1 MMANT
6 GNMPEALDVA
16 GSKHAPEAKYTPEE
30 IIAKLQAHPKFGS
43 QIKPITKH
51 QSAIISSGLE
61 PAVVIAGAG
70 SGKTETMS
78 NRVLY
83 LVANGFATPDQ
94 ILGLTFTRKAAG
106 ELSVR
111 IRKRLRQLSQLPEF
125 KHITTHSTAVTT
137 YHSYAGKLLSEHAIR
152 YGIDADAEPLG
163 EAAIWQIASDV
174 VRNWSDDSYRND
186 SAVSTVIKDLLG
198 LSKFMLEHQVAAS
211 DIKTIGDEMLERLQ
225 ALAGSTNED
234 TRAVARAMRQ
244 RNSLLPMVEAFME
257 RRKAAGELSFDDQ
270 MSLAADIAQNFVDVG
285 TLERGK
291 FTVVLLDEYQD
302 TSQSQVRMLSSLFGN
317 SVSET
322 GHPVMAVGDPSQ
334 AIYTWRGASAGTMAS
349 FHKYFPK
356 AAGQTGIE
364 QFSLPTTFR
373 NDKIILA
380 AANTISE
387 QIKADGGQQV
397 VELEARNGAGEGEL
411 AYGVYETV
419 ETESQAIAEYFKA
432 LWNPESNKSFA
443 VLVRKRSQIASI
455 ENALHEQGLPVEVIG
470 IGGLIHIP
478 EVADVVTLMKIITD
492 PDSGSSL
499 MRHLTGPRINLG
511 PRDIAALGT
520 FSRERATAMHA
531 DSKSFIKKIAAGN
544 PDQLE
549 ADDQFSG
556 SIIDALDEISSA
568 HKHTFSEVGYK
579 RLVVFAQDL
588 RRLRSRAGGQITDL
602 ITEIENYL
610 TLESELTLREG
621 SQSGRRHLDR
631 FLDEAAKFERSGGSV
646 SAFLDWLDIASDE
659 EGGLKV
665 GAPEVRTDVVQIL
678 TVHMA
683 KGAEWDVVAIPG
695 LSEGTFPGVNRSDPD
710 NWLKNEKHVPFALRG
725 DAHELPH
732 FTLDGIT
739 KNSDAAKAIKEFA
752 RQCVDHIKMREEMRL
767 AYVAVTRART
777 HLICT
782 TAWWRDG
789 ANWVSPSNIFTL
801 IATAASANGGRLI
814 SDVAA
819 PDETCENPTLENPQT
834 AAWPRDYLGDKRA
847 QFDAAIERVNASQ
860 VHPLVDST
868 DAEVNSWIMDANSLI
883 TEQRNRASDVVTV
896 ALPTRL
902 STSTLV
908 ALHENPQEL
917 ALNIRRPM
925 PRGQDQYSRRGTAFH
940 LWVEQQF
947 TDPATLFGEEY
958 LDYLDPLDDDS
969 KLEDLK
975 AAWLKSVYANRT
987 PARVEVPFE
996 TTIAGVLVRGRID
1009 AVYKNPDGDGFQV
1022 VDWKTGSKQLGRSA
1036 QVQLAM
1042 YRLAWA
1048 KLSGCDISKVSAAF
1062 HYVPTGITDQPA
1074 DLLDEAALIALI
1086 SSVDEAQ

>member
-1 MMANT
+1 MTKAQ
-6 GNMPEALDVA
+6 
-16 GSKHAPEAKYTPEE
+16 YTPEE
-30 IIAKLQAHPKFGS
+30 IIEKLQKKFGS
-43 QIKPITKH
+43 EIKPITEH

-83 LVANGFATPDQ
+83 LVANGLATPDQ

-111 IRKRLRQLSQLPEF
+111 IRKRLRQLSQLEEF
-125 KHITTHSTAVTT
+125 KHITSTSTAVTT

-152 YGIDADAEPLG
+152 YGIDADADPLG

-198 LSKFMLEHQVAAS
+198 LSKLMLEHQVKAS
-211 DIKTIGDEMLERLQ
+211 DIEAIGNDMLEKLQ
-225 ALAGSTNED
+225 LLAGNTNED

-244 RNSLLPMVEAFME
+244 RNGLLPMVEAFME

-270 MSLAADIAQNFVDVG
+270 MSLAADIAQNFEDVG

-291 FTVVLLDEYQD
+291 YTVVLLDEYQD
-302 TSQSQVRMLSSLFGN
+302 TSQSQVRMLSSLYG
-317 SVSET
+317 T

-349 FHKYFPK
+349 FSKYFPK
-356 AAGQTGIE
+356 AQGQTGTE
-364 QFSLPTTFR
+364 EFSLPRTFR

-380 AANTISE
+380 AANTISAE
-387 QIKADGGQQV
+387 IKAAGGQQV
-397 VELEARNGAGEGEL
+397 VELEARTGAGDGEL
-411 AYGVYETV
+411 AYGIYETV
-419 ETESQAIAEYFKA
+419 ETESQAIAEYFKN
-432 LWNPESNKSFA
+432 LWNPEEKKSFA
-443 VLVRKRSQIASI
+443 VLVRKRSQIVSI
-455 ENALHEQGLPVEVIG
+455 ENALREQGLPVEVIG

-492 PDSGSSL
+492 PDAGSSL
-499 MRHLTGPRINLG
+499 MRHLTGARINLG
-511 PRDIAALGT
+511 PRDIAALGA
-520 FSRERATAMHA
+520 FSRERAKAMHA

-556 SIIDALDEISSA
+556 SIIDALDEITSA
-568 HKHTFSEVGYK
+568 KKSGFSDLGYQ
-579 RLVVFAQDL
+579 RLVSFAQDL

-602 ITEIENYL
+602 VTEIENYL
-610 TLESELTLREG
+610 TLESEITLREG
-621 SQSGRRHLDR
+621 SQTGRRHLDR
-631 FLDEAAKFERSGGSV
+631 FLDEASKFERSGGSV

-683 KGAEWDVVAIPG
+683 KGAEWDVVAVPG

-725 DAHELPH
+725 DAHELPR

-739 KNSDAAKAIKEFA
+739 KNSEAAKAIKEFA

-782 TAWWRDG
+782 TSWWRDG
-789 ANWVSPSNIFTL
+789 ANSVSPSNIFTL
-801 IATAASANGGRLI
+801 IAGAASANGGRLI

-819 PDETCENPTLENPQT
+819 PDDDAENPTLENPLT
-834 AAWPRDYLGDKRA
+834 AIWPRDYLGDKRA
-847 QFDAAIERVNASQ
+847 QFDAAIALVNASD
-860 VHPLVDST
+860 VHPLVDSQ
-868 DAEVNSWIMDANSLI
+868 DEEVNSWIMDAHSLI
-883 TEQRNRASDVVTV
+883 TEQRNRASDVVQV

-908 ALHENPQEL
+908 ALHENPHEL

-940 LWVEQQF
+940 LWVERQF
-947 TDPATLFGEEY
+947 TDAATLFGDEY

-975 AAWLKSVYANRT
+975 AAWLKSSFANRT

-996 TTIAGVLVRGRID
+996 TTIAGVLIRGRID
-1009 AVYKNPDGDGFQV
+1009 AIYRDGDGFQV
-1022 VDWKTGSKQLGRSA
+1022 VDWKTGSKQLGKSA

-1048 KLSGCDISKVSAAF
+1048 KLSGCDISKISAAF
-1062 HYVPTGITDQPA
+1062 HYVPTGVTDQPA

-1086 SSVDEAQ
+1086 TAVDLQQ

>member
-1 MMANT
+1 M
-6 GNMPEALDVA
+6 
-16 GSKHAPEAKYTPEE
+16 SAKYTPEE

-125 KHITTHSTAVTT
+125 KHITSTSTAVTT

-152 YGIDADAEPLG
+152 YGIDADADPLG

-198 LSKFMLEHQVAAS
+198 LSKLMLEHQVKAA
-211 DIKTIGDEMLERLQ
+211 DIEAIGNEMLEKLQ
-225 ALAGSTNED
+225 LLGGNTNED
-234 TRAVARAMRQ
+234 TRAVARAMQQ
-244 RNSLLPMVEAFME
+244 RNSLLPMVETFME

-270 MSLAADIAQNFVDVG
+270 MSLAADIAQNFEDVG
-285 TLERGK
+285 ALERGK
-291 FTVVLLDEYQD
+291 YTVVLLDEYQD
-302 TSQSQVRMLSSLFGN
+302 TSQSQVRMLSSLYGA
-317 SVSET
+317 

-356 AAGQTGIE
+356 AQGQTGIE

-373 NDKIILA
+373 NDTIILN
-380 AANTISE
+380 AANAISA

-397 VELEARNGAGEGEL
+397 VELEARDGARAGEL
-411 AYGVYETV
+411 AYGIYETV
-419 ETESQAIAEYFKA
+419 ETESQAIGEYFKA
-432 LWNPESNKSFA
+432 LWNPDDNKSFA

-455 ENALHEQGLPVEVIG
+455 ENALREHGLPVEVIG

-492 PDSGSSL
+492 PDAGSSL

-511 PRDIAALGT
+511 PRDIAALGG
-520 FSRERATAMHA
+520 FSRERAKAMHA

-556 SIIDALDEISSA
+556 SIIDALDEITTAKKSG
-568 HKHTFSEVGYK
+568 FSDLGYQ
-579 RLVVFAQDL
+579 RLVTFAQDL

-602 ITEIENYL
+602 VTEIENYL
-610 TLESELTLREG
+610 TLESEITLREG
-621 SQSGRRHLDR
+621 SQTGRRHLDR
-631 FLDEAAKFERSGGSV
+631 FLDEASKFERSGGSV
-646 SAFLDWLDIASDE
+646 SAFLDWLDVASDE

-683 KGAEWDVVAIPG
+683 KGAEWDVVAVPG

-725 DAHELPH
+725 DAHELPY

-739 KNSDAAKAIKEFA
+739 KNSDASKAIKAFA
-752 RQCVDHIKMREEMRL
+752 SECVDKIKMREEMRL

-782 TAWWRDG
+782 TSWWRDG
-789 ANWVSPSNIFTL
+789 SKSVSPSNIFTL
-801 IATAASANGGRLI
+801 IAGAASAHGGRLI
-814 SDVAA
+814 SDIAA
-819 PDETCENPTLENPQT
+819 PEDGVENPTLENPLT
-834 AAWPRDYLGDKRA
+834 AMWPRDYLGDKRA
-847 QFDAAIERVNASQ
+847 QFDAAIELVNASE
-860 VHPLVDST
+860 VHPLINSQDN
-868 DAEVNSWIMDANSLI
+868 EVNSWIMDAHSLI
-883 TEQRNRASDVVTV
+883 TEQRKRAIDVVEV

-940 LWVEQQF
+940 LWVERQF
-947 TDPATLFGEEY
+947 TDAATLFGDEY

-975 AAWLKSVYANRT
+975 AAWLKSTFANRT

-996 TTIAGVLVRGRID
+996 TTIAGVLIRGRID
-1009 AVYKNPDGDGFQV
+1009 AIYADGDGFQV
-1022 VDWKTGSKQLGRSA
+1022 VDWKTGSKQLGKSA

-1048 KLSGCDISKVSAAF
+1048 KLSGCDISKISAAF
-1062 HYVPTGITDQPA
+1062 HYVPTGVTDQPA
-1074 DLLDEAALIALI
+1074 DLLDEAALIKLI
-1086 SSVDEAQ
+1086 SSLDQA

>member
-1 MMANT
+1 M
-6 GNMPEALDVA
+6 
-16 GSKHAPEAKYTPEE
+16 SAKYTPEE

-125 KHITTHSTAVTT
+125 KHITSTSTAVTT

-152 YGIDADAEPLG
+152 YGIDADADPLG

-174 VRNWSDDSYRND
+174 VRSWSNDSYRND

-198 LSKFMLEHQVAAS
+198 LSKLMLEHQVKAA
-211 DIKTIGDEMLERLQ
+211 DIEAIGNEMLEELQ
-225 ALAGSTNED
+225 LLGGSTNED

-257 RRKAAGELSFDDQ
+257 RRIAAGELSFDDQ
-270 MSLAADIAQNFVDVG
+270 MSLAADIAENFEDVG
-285 TLERGK
+285 ALERGK
-291 FTVVLLDEYQD
+291 YTIVLLDEYQD
-302 TSQSQVRMLSSLFGN
+302 TSQSQVRMLSSLYG
-317 SVSET
+317 E

-356 AAGQTGIE
+356 AQGQTGIE

-373 NDKIILA
+373 NDTIILN
-380 AANTISE
+380 AANAISA

-397 VELEARNGAGEGEL
+397 VELEARIGAGAGEL
-411 AYGVYETV
+411 AYGIYETV
-419 ETESQAIAEYFKA
+419 ETESQAISEYFKA
-432 LWNPESNKSFA
+432 LWNPDDNKSFA

-455 ENALHEQGLPVEVIG
+455 ENALREQGLPVEVIG

-492 PDSGSSL
+492 PDAGSSL

-520 FSRERATAMHA
+520 FSRERAKAMHA

-549 ADDQFSG
+549 ADDQFAG
-556 SIIDALDEISSA
+556 SIIDALDEITTAKKSG
-568 HKHTFSEVGYK
+568 FSDLGYQ
-579 RLVVFAQDL
+579 RLVTFAQDL

-602 ITEIENYL
+602 VTEIENYL
-610 TLESELTLREG
+610 TLESEITLREG
-621 SQSGRRHLDR
+621 AQTGRRHLDR
-631 FLDEAAKFERSGGSV
+631 FLDEASKFERSGGSV
-646 SAFLDWLDIASDE
+646 SAFLDWLDVASDE

-683 KGAEWDVVAIPG
+683 KGAEWDVVAVPG

-725 DAHELPH
+725 DAHELPY
-732 FTLDGIT
+732 FSLDGIT
-739 KNSDAAKAIKEFA
+739 KNSEASKAIKAFA
-752 RQCVDHIKMREEMRL
+752 SQCVDQIKMREEMRL

-782 TAWWRDG
+782 TSWWRDG
-789 ANWVSPSNIFTL
+789 SNSVSPSNIFTL
-801 IATAASANGGRLI
+801 IAGAASAHGGRLI
-814 SDVAA
+814 SDIAA
-819 PDETCENPTLENPQT
+819 PEDGVDNPTLENPLT
-834 AAWPRDYLGDKRA
+834 AVWPRDYLGDKRA
-847 QFDAAIERVNASQ
+847 QFDTAIELVNASD
-860 VHPLVDST
+860 VHPLIDTQDS
-868 DAEVNSWIMDANSLI
+868 EVNSWIMDAHSLI
-883 TEQRNRASDVVTV
+883 TEQRKRAVDVVEV

-940 LWVEQQF
+940 LWVERQF
-947 TDPATLFGEEY
+947 TDAATLFGDEY

-969 KLEDLK
+969 KLADLK
-975 AAWLKSVYANRT
+975 AAWLKSTFANRT

-996 TTIAGVLVRGRID
+996 TTIAGVLIRGRID
-1009 AVYKNPDGDGFQV
+1009 AIYAVGDGFQV
-1022 VDWKTGSKQLGRSA
+1022 VDWKTGSKQLGKSA

-1048 KLSGCDISKVSAAF
+1048 KLSGCDISKISAAF
-1062 HYVPTGITDQPA
+1062 HYVPTGVTDQPA

-1086 SSVDEAQ
+1086 SSVPGSLHK

>member
-1 MMANT
+1 MT
-6 GNMPEALDVA
+6 D
-16 GSKHAPEAKYTPEE
+16 AKYTPEE
-30 IIAKLQAHPKFGS
+30 IIAKLQSHPKFGS

-125 KHITTHSTAVTT
+125 KHITSNSTAVTT

-174 VRNWSDDSYRND
+174 VRNWSDDSYRNN

-198 LSKFMLEHQVAAS
+198 LSKLMLEHQVKPA
-211 DIKTIGDEMLERLQ
+211 DIEAIGNEMLEKLQ
-225 ALAGSTNED
+225 MLGGGTNED
-234 TRAVARAMRQ
+234 TRAVARAMQQ
-244 RNSLLPMVEAFME
+244 RNSLLPMVESFMQ

-270 MSLAADIAQNFVDVG
+270 MSLAADIAQNFEDVG

-291 FTVVLLDEYQD
+291 YTVVLLDEYQD
-302 TSQSQVRMLSSLFGN
+302 TSQSQVRMLSSLYGA
-317 SVSET
+317 

-356 AAGQTGIE
+356 AQGQTGIE

-373 NDKIILA
+373 NDTIILT
-380 AANTISE
+380 AANAISA

-397 VELEARNGAGEGEL
+397 VELEARDGAGAGEL
-411 AYGVYETV
+411 AYGIYETV
-419 ETESQAIAEYFKA
+419 ETESQAIAEYFKQ
-432 LWNPESNKSFA
+432 LWNPADNKSFA
-443 VLVRKRSQIASI
+443 VLVRKRSQITSI
-455 ENALHEQGLPVEVIG
+455 ENALREQGLPVEVIG

-492 PDSGSSL
+492 PDAGSSL

-511 PRDIAALGT
+511 PRDIAVLGG
-520 FSRERATAMHA
+520 FSRERAKAMHA

-549 ADDQFSG
+549 ADDQFAG
-556 SIIDALDEISSA
+556 SIIDALDEIASA
-568 HKHTFSEVGYK
+568 KKSGFSDVGYQ
-579 RLVVFAQDL
+579 RLVTFAQDL

-602 ITEIENYL
+602 VTEIENYL
-610 TLESELTLREG
+610 TLESEITLREG
-621 SQSGRRHLDR
+621 TQTGRRHLDR
-631 FLDEAAKFERSGGSV
+631 FLDEASKFERSGGSV
-646 SAFLDWLDIASDE
+646 SAFLDWLDVASDE

-683 KGAEWDVVAIPG
+683 KGAEWDVVAVPG
-695 LSEGTFPGVNRSDPD
+695 ISEGTFPGVNKSDPD

-725 DAHELPH
+725 DAHELPL
-732 FTLDGIT
+732 FSLDGII
-739 KNSDAAKAIKEFA
+739 KNSDASKAIKAFA
-752 RQCVDHIKMREEMRL
+752 SQCVDQIKMREEMRL

-782 TAWWRDG
+782 TSWWRDG
-789 ANWVSPSNIFTL
+789 SRSVSPSNIFTL
-801 IATAASANGGRLI
+801 IAGAASANGGRLI
-814 SDVAA
+814 SDVA
-819 PDETCENPTLENPQT
+819 PPEDGVENPTLENPQM
-834 AAWPRDYLGDKRA
+834 AIWPRDYLGDKRA
-847 QFDAAIERVNASQ
+847 QFDAAIELVNQSEI
-860 VHPLVDST
+860 HPLIDSK
-868 DAEVNSWIMDANSLI
+868 DFEVNSWIMDAHSLI
-883 TEQRNRASDVVTV
+883 TEQRKRAIDLVEV

-940 LWVEQQF
+940 LWVERQF
-947 TDPATLFGEEY
+947 TDAATLFGDEY

-975 AAWLKSVYANRT
+975 AAWLKSSFANRT

-996 TTIAGVLVRGRID
+996 TTIAGVLIRGRID
-1009 AVYKNPDGDGFQV
+1009 AIYADGDGFQV
-1022 VDWKTGSKQLGRSA
+1022 VDWKTGSKQLGKSA

-1048 KLSGCDISKVSAAF
+1048 KLSGCDISKISAAF
-1062 HYVPTGITDQPA
+1062 HYVPTGVTDQPA
-1074 DLLDEAALIALI
+1074 DLLDEGALI
-1086 SSVDEAQ
+1086 SLISNVQTQAI

>member
-1 MMANT
+1 M
-6 GNMPEALDVA
+6 
-16 GSKHAPEAKYTPEE
+16 SAKYTPEE

-125 KHITTHSTAVTT
+125 KHITSTSTAVTT

-152 YGIDADAEPLG
+152 YGIDADADPLG

-174 VRNWSDDSYRND
+174 VRNWADDSYRND

-198 LSKFMLEHQVAAS
+198 LSKLMLEHQVKAS
-211 DIKTIGDEMLERLQ
+211 DIEAIGNEMLEKLQ
-225 ALAGSTNED
+225 LLGGSTNED
-234 TRAVARAMRQ
+234 TRAVARAMQQ
-244 RNSLLPMVEAFME
+244 RNSLLPIVETFME

-270 MSLAADIAQNFVDVG
+270 MSLAADIAQNFEDVG
-285 TLERGK
+285 ALERGK
-291 FTVVLLDEYQD
+291 YTVVLLDEYQD
-302 TSQSQVRMLSSLFGN
+302 TSQSQVRMLSSLYGA
-317 SVSET
+317 
-322 GHPVMAVGDPSQ
+322 GHPVMSVGDPSQ

-349 FHKYFPK
+349 FNKYFPK
-356 AAGQTGIE
+356 VQGQTGIE

-373 NDKIILA
+373 NDTIILN
-380 AANTISE
+380 AANAISA

-397 VELEARNGAGEGEL
+397 VELEARTGAGAGEL
-411 AYGVYETV
+411 AYGIYETV
-419 ETESQAIAEYFKA
+419 ETESQAIGEYFKT
-432 LWNPESNKSFA
+432 LWNPDDNKSFA

-455 ENALHEQGLPVEVIG
+455 ENALREQGLPVEVIG

-492 PDSGSSL
+492 PDAGSSL

-520 FSRERATAMHA
+520 FSRERAKATHA

-556 SIIDALDEISSA
+556 SIIDALDEITTAKKSG
-568 HKHTFSEVGYK
+568 FSDLGYQ
-579 RLVVFAQDL
+579 RLVTFAQDL

-602 ITEIENYL
+602 ATEIENYL
-610 TLESELTLREG
+610 TLESEITLREG
-621 SQSGRRHLDR
+621 SQTGRRHLDR
-631 FLDEAAKFERSGGSV
+631 FLDEASKFERSGGSV
-646 SAFLDWLDIASDE
+646 SAFLDWLDVASDE

-683 KGAEWDVVAIPG
+683 KGAEWDVVAVPG

-725 DAHELPH
+725 DAHELPY

-739 KNSDAAKAIKEFA
+739 KNSDASKVIKAFA
-752 RQCVDHIKMREEMRL
+752 SECVDKIKMREEMRL

-782 TAWWRDG
+782 TSWWRDG
-789 ANWVSPSNIFTL
+789 SKSVSPSNIFTL
-801 IATAASANGGRLI
+801 IAGAASAHGGRLI
-814 SDVAA
+814 SDIAA
-819 PDETCENPTLENPQT
+819 PEDGVENPTLENPLT
-834 AAWPRDYLGDKRA
+834 AVWPRDYLGDKRA
-847 QFDAAIERVNASQ
+847 QFDAAIELVNASD
-860 VHPLVDST
+860 VHPLIDSQ
-868 DAEVNSWIMDANSLI
+868 DGEVNSWIMDAHSLI
-883 TEQRNRASDVVTV
+883 TEQQKRAIDVVEV
-896 ALPTRL
+896 ALPSRM

-940 LWVEQQF
+940 LWVERQF
-947 TDPATLFGEEY
+947 TEAATLFGDEY

-975 AAWLKSVYANRT
+975 ASWLKSTFANRT
-987 PARVEVPFE
+987 PARVEVSFE
-996 TTIAGVLVRGRID
+996 TTIAGVLIRGRID
-1009 AVYKNPDGDGFQV
+1009 AIYADGDGFQV
-1022 VDWKTGSKQLGRSA
+1022 VDWKTGSKQLGKSA

-1048 KLSGCDISKVSAAF
+1048 KLSGCDISKISAAF
-1062 HYVPTGITDQPA
+1062 HYVPTGVTDQPA
-1074 DLLDEAALIALI
+1074 DLLDEAALIKLI
-1086 SSVDEAQ
+1086 SSIDQA

>member
-1 MMANT
+1 MAQ
-6 GNMPEALDVA
+6 AR
-16 GSKHAPEAKYTPEE
+16 YTPEE

-43 QIKPITKH
+43 QIKPITTH

-111 IRKRLRQLSQLPEF
+111 IRKRLRQLSQLKEF
-125 KHITTHSTAVTT
+125 EHITTTSTAVTT

-152 YGIDADAEPLG
+152 YGIDADADPLG

-186 SAVSTVIKDLLG
+186 SAVGTVIKDLLG
-198 LSKFMLEHQVAAS
+198 LSKLMLEHQVKAS
-211 DIKTIGDEMLERLQ
+211 AIEAIGNQMLEKLQ
-225 ALAGSTNED
+225 MLAGGTNEE
-234 TRAVARAMRQ
+234 TRAVARAMQQ

-270 MSLAADIAQNFVDVG
+270 MSLAADIAQNFDDVG

-291 FTVVLLDEYQD
+291 YPVVLLDEYQD
-302 TSQSQVRMLSSLFGN
+302 TSQSQVRMLSSLYGA
-317 SVSET
+317 

-349 FHKYFPK
+349 FQKYFPK
-356 AAGQTGIE
+356 AAGQTGTE
-364 QFSLPTTFR
+364 QFSLPKTFR

-380 AANTISE
+380 AANAISA
-387 QIKADGGQQV
+387 QIKSDGGQQV
-397 VELEARNGAGEGEL
+397 VELEAREGAGDGEI
-411 AYGVYETV
+411 AYGIYETV
-419 ETESQAIAEYFKA
+419 ETESQAIAEYFKE
-432 LWNPESNKSFA
+432 LWNPDAGKSFA

-455 ENALHEQGLPVEVIG
+455 ENALREQGLPVEVIG

-492 PDSGSSL
+492 PDAGASL

-511 PRDIAALGT
+511 PRDIAALGG
-520 FSRERATAMHA
+520 FSRERAKAMHA

-556 SIIDALDEISSA
+556 SIIDALDEITSA
-568 HKHTFSEVGYK
+568 KKIGFSDLGYQ
-579 RLVVFAQDL
+579 RLVTFAQDL

-602 ITEIENYL
+602 VTEIENYL
-610 TLESELTLREG
+610 TLESEITLREG
-621 SQSGRRHLDR
+621 SQTGRRHLDR
-631 FLDEAAKFERSGGSV
+631 FLDEASKFERSGGSV

-683 KGAEWDVVAIPG
+683 KGAEWDVVAVPG
-695 LSEGTFPGVNRSDPD
+695 LSEGTFPGVNRNDPD
-710 NWLKNEKHVPFALRG
+710 NWLKNERHVPFALRG
-725 DAHELPH
+725 DAHELPE

-752 RQCVDHIKMREEMRL
+752 RRCVDQIKMREEMRL
-767 AYVAVTRART
+767 GYVAVTRART

-782 TAWWRDG
+782 TSWWRDG
-789 ANWVSPSNIFTL
+789 VNSVSPSDIFTL
-801 IATAASANGGRLI
+801 IAGAASANGGRLI

-819 PDETCENPTLENPQT
+819 PDDDAENPTLENPKT

-847 QFDAAIERVNASQ
+847 QFDAAIALVDASE
-860 VHPLVDST
+860 VHPLIESQDH
-868 DAEVNSWIMDANSLI
+868 EVNSWIMDAHSLI
-883 TEQRNRASDVVTV
+883 TEQRNRASDVVQV

-940 LWVEQQF
+940 LWVERQF
-947 TDPATLFGEEY
+947 TDAATLFGDEY
-958 LDYLDPLDDDS
+958 LDYLDPLEDDS

-975 AAWLKSVYANRT
+975 AAWLKSSFANRT

-996 TTIAGVLVRGRID
+996 TTIAGVLIRGRID
-1009 AVYKNPDGDGFQV
+1009 AVYRDGDGFQV
-1022 VDWKTGSKQLGRSA
+1022 VDWKTGSKQLGKSA

-1048 KLSGCDISKVSAAF
+1048 KLSGCDISKISAAF
-1062 HYVPTGITDQPA
+1062 HYVPTGVTDQPA

-1086 SSVDEAQ
+1086 TSIDQTDK

>member
-1 MMANT
+1 MT
-6 GNMPEALDVA
+6 D
-16 GSKHAPEAKYTPEE
+16 AKYTPEQ

-125 KHITTHSTAVTT
+125 KHITSTSTAVTT

-198 LSKFMLEHQVAAS
+198 LSKLMLEHQVKAA
-211 DIKTIGDEMLERLQ
+211 DIESIGNEMLERLE
-225 ALAGSTNED
+225 ALGGDTNDE
-234 TRAVARAMRQ
+234 TRKVARAMRQ

-270 MSLAADIAQNFVDVG
+270 MSLAADIAQNFEDVG
-285 TLERGK
+285 VLERGK
-291 FTVVLLDEYQD
+291 YKVVLLDEYQD
-302 TSQSQVRMLSSLFGN
+302 TSQSQVRMLSSLYGA
-317 SVSET
+317 

-356 AAGQTGIE
+356 APGQTGIE

-373 NDKIILA
+373 NDAIILA
-380 AANTISE
+380 AANSISA

-397 VELEARNGAGEGEL
+397 VELEARNGAGAGEL
-411 AYGVYETV
+411 CYGIYETV

-432 LWNPESNKSFA
+432 LWNPAEGKSFA
-443 VLVRKRSQIASI
+443 VLVRKRSQIPSI
-455 ENALHEQGLPVEVIG
+455 ENALREQGLPVEVIG

-492 PDSGSSL
+492 PDAGSSL

-511 PRDIAALGT
+511 PRDIAALGA
-520 FSRERATAMHA
+520 FSRERAKAMHA

-544 PDQLE
+544 PEQLE
-549 ADDQFSG
+549 ADDQFAG
-556 SIIDALDEISSA
+556 SIIDALDEIASA
-568 HKHTFSEVGYK
+568 KKSGFSDLGYQ
-579 RLVVFAQDL
+579 RLLTFAQDL

-602 ITEIENYL
+602 ISEIENYL
-610 TLESELTLREG
+610 TLESEITLREG
-621 SQSGRRHLDR
+621 SQTGRRHVDR
-631 FLDEAAKFERSGGSV
+631 FLDEASKFERSGGSV
-646 SAFLDWLDIASDE
+646 SAFLDWLDVASDE

-683 KGAEWDVVAIPG
+683 KGAEWDVVAVPG
-695 LSEGTFPGVNRSDPD
+695 LSEGTFPGVNKSDPD

-725 DAHELPH
+725 DAHELPN
-732 FTLDGIT
+732 FSLEGIT
-739 KNSDAAKAIKEFA
+739 KNSEASKAIKAFA
-752 RQCVDHIKMREEMRL
+752 TQCVDQIKMREEMRL

-782 TAWWRDG
+782 TSWWRDG
-789 ANWVSPSNIFTL
+789 ANSVSPSQIFTL
-801 IATAASANGGRLI
+801 IASAASAHGGRLI
-814 SDVAA
+814 SDVSA
-819 PDETCENPTLENPQT
+819 PDDDADNPTLENPLT
-834 AAWPRDYLGDKRA
+834 AIWPRDYLGDKRA
-847 QFDAAIERVNASQ
+847 QFDAAIELVNASD
-860 VHPLVDST
+860 VHPLIDSQ
-868 DAEVNSWIMDANSLI
+868 DPEVNSWIMDAHSLI
-883 TEQRNRASDVVTV
+883 TEVRNRASDVLEVP
-896 ALPTRL
+896 LPSRM
-902 STSTLV
+902 STSTMV

-940 LWVEQQF
+940 LWVERQF
-947 TDPATLFGEEY
+947 TDAATLFGDEY

-975 AAWLKSVYANRT
+975 AAWLKSTFATRT

-996 TTIAGVLVRGRID
+996 TTIAGVLIRGRID
-1009 AVYKNPDGDGFQV
+1009 AVYADGDGFQV
-1022 VDWKTGSKQLGRSA
+1022 VDWKTGSKQLGKSA

-1048 KLSGCDISKVSAAF
+1048 KLSGCDISTISAAF
-1062 HYVPTGITDQPA
+1062 HYVPSGITDSPS

-1086 SSVDEAQ
+1086 SNVQTQAK

>member
-1 MMANT
+1 M
-6 GNMPEALDVA
+6 
-16 GSKHAPEAKYTPEE
+16 SAKYTPEE

-125 KHITTHSTAVTT
+125 KHITSTSTAVTT

-152 YGIDADAEPLG
+152 YGIDADADPLG

-198 LSKFMLEHQVAAS
+198 LSKLMLEHQVKAA
-211 DIKTIGDEMLERLQ
+211 DIEAIGNEMLEKLQ
-225 ALAGSTNED
+225 LLGGSTNED
-234 TRAVARAMRQ
+234 TRAVARAMQQ
-244 RNSLLPMVEAFME
+244 RNSLLPMVETFME

-270 MSLAADIAQNFVDVG
+270 MSLAADIAQNFEDVG
-285 TLERGK
+285 ALERGK
-291 FTVVLLDEYQD
+291 YTVVLLDEYQD
-302 TSQSQVRMLSSLFGN
+302 TSQSQVRMLSSLYGA
-317 SVSET
+317 

-356 AAGQTGIE
+356 AQGQTGIE

-373 NDKIILA
+373 NDTIILN
-380 AANTISE
+380 AANAISA

-397 VELEARNGAGEGEL
+397 VELEARDGAGAGEI
-411 AYGVYETV
+411 AYGIYETV
-419 ETESQAIAEYFKA
+419 ETESQAIGEYFKA
-432 LWNPESNKSFA
+432 LWNPDDNKSFA

-455 ENALHEQGLPVEVIG
+455 ENALREQGLPVEVIG
-470 IGGLIHIP
+470 IGGLIYIP

-492 PDSGSSL
+492 PDAGSSL

-520 FSRERATAMHA
+520 FSRERAKAMHA

-556 SIIDALDEISSA
+556 SIIDALDEITTAKKSG
-568 HKHTFSEVGYK
+568 FSDLGYQ
-579 RLVVFAQDL
+579 RLITFAQEL
-588 RRLRSRAGGQITDL
+588 RRLRSRAGRQITDL
-602 ITEIENYL
+602 VTEIENYL
-610 TLESELTLREG
+610 TLESEITLREG
-621 SQSGRRHLDR
+621 TQTGRRHLDR
-631 FLDEAAKFERSGGSV
+631 FLDEASKFERSGGSV
-646 SAFLDWLDIASDE
+646 SAFLDWLDVASDE

-683 KGAEWDVVAIPG
+683 KGAEWDVVAVPG

-725 DAHELPH
+725 DAHELPY
-732 FTLDGIT
+732 FTLEGIT
-739 KNSDAAKAIKEFA
+739 KNSDASKAIKAFA
-752 RQCVDHIKMREEMRL
+752 SECVDKIKMREEMRL

-782 TAWWRDG
+782 TSWWRDG
-789 ANWVSPSNIFTL
+789 SKSVSPSNIFTL
-801 IATAASANGGRLI
+801 IAGAASAHGGRLI
-814 SDVAA
+814 SDIAA
-819 PDETCENPTLENPQT
+819 PEDGVENPTLENPLT
-834 AAWPRDYLGDKRA
+834 AVWPRDYLGDKRA
-847 QFDAAIERVNASQ
+847 QFDAAIELVNASD
-860 VHPLVDST
+860 VHPLIDSQ
-868 DAEVNSWIMDANSLI
+868 DSEVNSWIMDAHSLI
-883 TEQRNRASDVVTV
+883 TEQRKRAIDVVEV
-896 ALPTRL
+896 ALPSRM
-902 STSTLV
+902 STSALV

-940 LWVEQQF
+940 LWVERQF
-947 TDPATLFGEEY
+947 TDAATLFGDEY

-975 AAWLKSVYANRT
+975 AAWLKSAFANRT
-987 PARVEVPFE
+987 PVRVEVPFE
-996 TTIAGVLVRGRID
+996 TTIAGVLIRGRID
-1009 AVYKNPDGDGFQV
+1009 AIYTDGDGFQV
-1022 VDWKTGSKQLGRSA
+1022 VDWKTGSKQLGKSA

-1048 KLSGCDISKVSAAF
+1048 KLSGCDISKISAAF
-1062 HYVPTGITDQPA
+1062 HYVPTGVTDQPA

-1086 SSVDEAQ
+1086 SSIEQSELKPSK

>member
-1 MMANT
+1 M
-6 GNMPEALDVA
+6 
-16 GSKHAPEAKYTPEE
+16 SAKYTPEE

-125 KHITTHSTAVTT
+125 KHITSTSTAVTT

-152 YGIDADAEPLG
+152 YGIDADADPLG

-198 LSKFMLEHQVAAS
+198 LSKLMLEHQVKAA
-211 DIKTIGDEMLERLQ
+211 DIEAIGNEMLQKLQ
-225 ALAGSTNED
+225 LLGGSTNED
-234 TRAVARAMRQ
+234 TRAVARAMQQ
-244 RNSLLPMVEAFME
+244 RNSLLPMVETFME

-270 MSLAADIAQNFVDVG
+270 MSLAADIAQNFEDVG
-285 TLERGK
+285 ALERGK
-291 FTVVLLDEYQD
+291 YTVVLLDEYQD
-302 TSQSQVRMLSSLFGN
+302 TSQSQVRMLSSLYGA
-317 SVSET
+317 

-349 FHKYFPK
+349 FHRYFPK
-356 AAGQTGIE
+356 AQGQTGIE

-373 NDKIILA
+373 NDTIILN
-380 AANTISE
+380 AANAISA

-397 VELEARNGAGEGEL
+397 VELEARDGAGAGEL
-411 AYGVYETV
+411 AYGIYETV
-419 ETESQAIAEYFKA
+419 ETESQAIGEYFKE
-432 LWNPESNKSFA
+432 LWNPDDNKSFA

-455 ENALHEQGLPVEVIG
+455 ENALREKGLPVEVIG

-492 PDSGSSL
+492 PDAGSSL

-520 FSRERATAMHA
+520 FSRERAKAMHA

-556 SIIDALDEISSA
+556 SIIDSLDEITA
-568 HKHTFSEVGYK
+568 AKKNGFSDLGYQ
-579 RLVVFAQDL
+579 RLVTFAQDL

-602 ITEIENYL
+602 VTEIENYL
-610 TLESELTLREG
+610 TLESEITLREG
-621 SQSGRRHLDR
+621 SQTGRRHLDR
-631 FLDEAAKFERSGGSV
+631 FLDEASKFERSGGSV
-646 SAFLDWLDIASDE
+646 SAFLDWLDVASDE

-683 KGAEWDVVAIPG
+683 KGAEWDVVAVPG

-725 DAHELPH
+725 DAHELPL

-739 KNSDAAKAIKEFA
+739 KNSDASKAIKAFA
-752 RQCVDHIKMREEMRL
+752 SECVDKIKMREEMRL

-782 TAWWRDG
+782 TSWWRDG
-789 ANWVSPSNIFTL
+789 SKSVSPSNIFTL
-801 IATAASANGGRLI
+801 IAGAASAHGGRLI
-814 SDVAA
+814 SDIAA
-819 PDETCENPTLENPQT
+819 PEDGVENPTLENPLT
-834 AAWPRDYLGDKRA
+834 AVWPRDYLGDKRA
-847 QFDAAIERVNASQ
+847 QFDEAIELVNASE
-860 VHPLVDST
+860 VHPLVDSQ
-868 DAEVNSWIMDANSLI
+868 DGEVNSWIMDAHSLI
-883 TEQRNRASDVVTV
+883 TEQRKRAIDVVEV

-940 LWVEQQF
+940 LWVERQF
-947 TDPATLFGEEY
+947 TDAATLFGDEY

-975 AAWLKSVYANRT
+975 AAWLKSAFANRT

-996 TTIAGVLVRGRID
+996 TTIAGVLIRGRID
-1009 AVYKNPDGDGFQV
+1009 AIYADGDGFQV
-1022 VDWKTGSKQLGRSA
+1022 VDWKTGSKQLGKSS

-1048 KLSGCDISKVSAAF
+1048 KLSGCDISKISAAF
-1062 HYVPTGITDQPA
+1062 HYVPTGVTDQPA
-1074 DLLDEAALIALI
+1074 DLLDEAALVALI
-1086 SSVDEAQ
+1086 SSIEKSEEKRIIN

>member
-1 MMANT
+1 M
-6 GNMPEALDVA
+6 
-16 GSKHAPEAKYTPEE
+16 KE
-30 IIAKLQAHPKFGS
+30 IYSPDRIAEMIMTIDPDFYLPSDEQRP
-43 QIKPITKH
+43 
-51 QSAIISSGLE
+51 IISIDTNPLE

-70 SGKTETMS
+70 SGKTETMAA
-78 NRVLY
+78 RVVY
-83 LVANGFATPDQ
+83 LVANQFARPDQ

-106 ELSVR
+106 ELNTR
-111 IRKRLRQLSQLPEF
+111 IRKRLRQFQQAQDKAGIERTFSNLE
-125 KHITTHSTAVTT
+125 TAVTT

-152 YGIDADAEPLG
+152 YGIDADADPLG

-198 LSKFMLEHQVAAS
+198 LSKLMLEHQVKAS
-211 DIKTIGDEMLERLQ
+211 DIEAIGNEMLEKLQ
-225 ALAGSTNED
+225 LLGGSTNED
-234 TRAVARAMRQ
+234 TRAVARAMQQ
-244 RNSLLPMVEAFME
+244 RNSLLPMVETFME

-270 MSLAADIAQNFVDVG
+270 MSLAADIAQNFEDVG
-285 TLERGK
+285 ALERGK
-291 FTVVLLDEYQD
+291 YTVVLLDEYQD
-302 TSQSQVRMLSSLFGN
+302 TSQSQVRMLFSLYGA
-317 SVSET
+317 

-356 AAGQTGIE
+356 AQGQTGIE

-373 NDKIILA
+373 NDTIILN
-380 AANTISE
+380 AANAISA

-397 VELEARNGAGEGEL
+397 VELEARTGAGAGEL
-411 AYGVYETV
+411 AYGIYETV
-419 ETESQAIAEYFKA
+419 ETESQAIGEYFKA
-432 LWNPESNKSFA
+432 LWNPDDNKSFA

-455 ENALHEQGLPVEVIG
+455 ENALREQGLPVEVIG

-492 PDSGSSL
+492 PDAGSSL

-511 PRDIAALGT
+511 PRDIAALGG
-520 FSRERATAMHA
+520 FSRERAKAMHA

-556 SIIDALDEISSA
+556 SIIDALDEITTA
-568 HKHTFSEVGYK
+568 KKNGFSDLGYQ
-579 RLVVFAQDL
+579 RLVTFAQDL

-602 ITEIENYL
+602 VTEIENYL
-610 TLESELTLREG
+610 TLESEITLREG
-621 SQSGRRHLDR
+621 SQTGRRHLDR
-631 FLDEAAKFERSGGSV
+631 FLDEASKFERSGGSV
-646 SAFLDWLDIASDE
+646 SAFLDWLDVASDE

-683 KGAEWDVVAIPG
+683 KGAEWDVVAVPG

-725 DAHELPH
+725 DAHELPY

-739 KNSDAAKAIKEFA
+739 KNSDASKAIKAFA
-752 RQCVDHIKMREEMRL
+752 SECVDKIKMREEMRL
-767 AYVAVTRART
+767 AYVAITRART

-782 TAWWRDG
+782 TSWWRDG
-789 ANWVSPSNIFTL
+789 SKSVSPSNIFTL
-801 IATAASANGGRLI
+801 IAGAASAHGGRLI
-814 SDVAA
+814 SDIAA
-819 PDETCENPTLENPQT
+819 PEDGVENPTLENPQT
-834 AAWPRDYLGDKRA
+834 AVWPRDYLGNKRA
-847 QFDAAIERVNASQ
+847 QFDAAIELVNASD
-860 VHPLVDST
+860 VHSLIDSN
-868 DAEVNSWIMDANSLI
+868 DSEVNSWIMDAHSLI
-883 TEQRNRASDVVTV
+883 TEQRKRAIDVVEV

-940 LWVEQQF
+940 LWVERQF
-947 TDPATLFGEEY
+947 TVAATLFGDEY

-975 AAWLKSVYANRT
+975 AAWLKSTFANRT

-996 TTIAGVLVRGRID
+996 TTIAGVLIRGRID
-1009 AVYKNPDGDGFQV
+1009 AIYADGDGFQV
-1022 VDWKTGSKQLGRSA
+1022 VDWKTGSKQLGKSA

-1048 KLSGCDISKVSAAF
+1048 KLSGCDITKVSAAF
-1062 HYVPTGITDQPA
+1062 YYVPSGVTDQPA

-1086 SSVDEAQ
+1086 SSVDPAS

>member
-1 MMANT
+1 MT
-6 GNMPEALDVA
+6 TESIQP
-16 GSKHAPEAKYTPEE
+16 KYTPEE

-125 KHITTHSTAVTT
+125 KHITSTSTAVTT

-198 LSKFMLEHQVAAS
+198 LSKLMLEHQVKAAEIES
-211 DIKTIGDEMLERLQ
+211 IGNEMLERLE
-225 ALAGSTNED
+225 ALGGDTNDE
-234 TRAVARAMRQ
+234 TRKVARAMRQ

-270 MSLAADIAQNFVDVG
+270 MSLAADIAQNFEDVG
-285 TLERGK
+285 VLERGK
-291 FTVVLLDEYQD
+291 YKVVLLDEYQD
-302 TSQSQVRMLSSLFGN
+302 TSQSQVRMLSSLYGA
-317 SVSET
+317 

-373 NDKIILA
+373 NDAIILA
-380 AANTISE
+380 AANSISA

-397 VELEARNGAGEGEL
+397 VELEARDGAGAGEL
-411 AYGVYETV
+411 CYGIYETV

-443 VLVRKRSQIASI
+443 VLVRKRSQIPSI
-455 ENALHEQGLPVEVIG
+455 ENALREQGLPVEVIG

-492 PDSGSSL
+492 PDAGSSL

-511 PRDIAALGT
+511 PRDIAALGA
-520 FSRERATAMHA
+520 FSRERAKAMHA

-544 PDQLE
+544 PEQLE
-549 ADDQFSG
+549 ADDQFAG
-556 SIIDALDEISSA
+556 SIIDALDEIASA
-568 HKHTFSEVGYK
+568 KKSGFSDLGYQ
-579 RLVVFAQDL
+579 RLLTFAQDL

-602 ITEIENYL
+602 ISEIENYL
-610 TLESELTLREG
+610 TLESEITLREG
-621 SQSGRRHLDR
+621 SQTGRRHLDR
-631 FLDEAAKFERSGGSV
+631 FLDEASKFERSGGSV
-646 SAFLDWLDIASDE
+646 SAFLDWLDVASDE

-683 KGAEWDVVAIPG
+683 KGAEWDVVAVPG
-695 LSEGTFPGVNRSDPD
+695 LSEGTFPGVNKSDPD

-725 DAHELPH
+725 DAHELPN
-732 FTLDGIT
+732 FSLEGIT
-739 KNSDAAKAIKEFA
+739 KNSEAAKAIKEFA
-752 RQCVDHIKMREEMRL
+752 RQCVDQIKMREEMRL

-782 TAWWRDG
+782 TSWWRDG
-789 ANWVSPSNIFTL
+789 ANSVSPSQIFTL
-801 IATAASANGGRLI
+801 IASAASAHGGRLI
-814 SDVAA
+814 SDVSA
-819 PDETCENPTLENPQT
+819 PDDDADNPTLENPLT
-834 AAWPRDYLGDKRA
+834 AIWPRDYLGDKRA
-847 QFDAAIERVNASQ
+847 QFDAAIELVNASD
-860 VHPLVDST
+860 VHPLIDSQ
-868 DAEVNSWIMDANSLI
+868 DPEVNSWIMDAHSLI
-883 TEQRNRASDVVTV
+883 TEVRNRASDVLEVP
-896 ALPTRL
+896 LPSRM
-902 STSTLV
+902 STSTMV

-940 LWVEQQF
+940 LWVERQF
-947 TDPATLFGEEY
+947 TDAATLFGDEY

-975 AAWLKSVYANRT
+975 AAWLKSTFANRT

-996 TTIAGVLVRGRID
+996 TTIAGVLIRGRID
-1009 AVYKNPDGDGFQV
+1009 AVYKTENADGDGFQV
-1022 VDWKTGSKQLGRSA
+1022 VDWKTGSKQLGKSA

-1048 KLSGCDISKVSAAF
+1048 KLSGCDVSTISAAF
-1062 HYVPTGITDQPA
+1062 HYVPSGITDSPS

-1086 SSVDEAQ
+1086 SNVQTQAK

>member
-1 MMANT
+1 MTKAQ
-6 GNMPEALDVA
+6 
-16 GSKHAPEAKYTPEE
+16 YTPEE
-30 IIAKLQAHPKFGS
+30 IIEKLQKKFGS
-43 QIKPITKH
+43 EIKPITEH

-83 LVANGFATPDQ
+83 LVANGLATPDQ

-111 IRKRLRQLSQLPEF
+111 IRKRLRQLSQLEEF
-125 KHITTHSTAVTT
+125 KHITSTSTAVTT

-152 YGIDADAEPLG
+152 YGIDADADPLG

-198 LSKFMLEHQVAAS
+198 LSKLMLEHQVKAS
-211 DIKTIGDEMLERLQ
+211 DIEAIGNDMLEKLQ
-225 ALAGSTNED
+225 LLAGNTNED

-244 RNSLLPMVEAFME
+244 RNGLLPMVEAFME

-270 MSLAADIAQNFVDVG
+270 MSLAADIAQNFEDVG

-291 FTVVLLDEYQD
+291 YTVVLLDEYQD
-302 TSQSQVRMLSSLFGN
+302 TSQSQVRMLSSLYG
-317 SVSET
+317 T

-349 FHKYFPK
+349 FSKYFPK
-356 AAGQTGIE
+356 AQGQTGTE
-364 QFSLPTTFR
+364 EFSLPRTFR

-380 AANTISE
+380 AANTISAE
-387 QIKADGGQQV
+387 IKAAGGQQV
-397 VELEARNGAGEGEL
+397 VELEARTGAGDGEL
-411 AYGVYETV
+411 AYGIYETV
-419 ETESQAIAEYFKA
+419 ETESQAIAEYFKN
-432 LWNPESNKSFA
+432 LWNPEEKKSFA
-443 VLVRKRSQIASI
+443 VLVRKRSQIVSI
-455 ENALHEQGLPVEVIG
+455 ENALREQGLPVEVIG

-492 PDSGSSL
+492 PDAGSSL
-499 MRHLTGPRINLG
+499 MRHLTGARINLG
-511 PRDIAALGT
+511 PRDIAALGA
-520 FSRERATAMHA
+520 FSRERAKAMHA

-556 SIIDALDEISSA
+556 SIIDALDEITSA
-568 HKHTFSEVGYK
+568 KKSGFSDLGYQ
-579 RLVVFAQDL
+579 RLVTFAQDL
-588 RRLRSRAGGQITDL
+588 RRLRARAGGQITDL
-602 ITEIENYL
+602 VTEIENYL
-610 TLESELTLREG
+610 TLESEITLREG
-621 SQSGRRHLDR
+621 SQTGRRHLDR
-631 FLDEAAKFERSGGSV
+631 FLDEASKFERSGGSV

-683 KGAEWDVVAIPG
+683 KGAEWDVVAVPG

-725 DAHELPH
+725 DAHELPR

-739 KNSDAAKAIKEFA
+739 KNSEAAKAIKEFA

-782 TAWWRDG
+782 TSWWRDG
-789 ANWVSPSNIFTL
+789 ANSVSPSNIFTL
-801 IATAASANGGRLI
+801 IAGAASANGGRLI

-819 PDETCENPTLENPQT
+819 PDDDAENPTLENPLT
-834 AAWPRDYLGDKRA
+834 AIWPRDYLGDKRA
-847 QFDAAIERVNASQ
+847 QFDAAIALVNASD
-860 VHPLVDST
+860 VHPLVDSQ
-868 DAEVNSWIMDANSLI
+868 DEEVNSWIMDAHSLI
-883 TEQRNRASDVVTV
+883 TEQRNRASDVVQV

-908 ALHENPQEL
+908 ALHENPHEL

-940 LWVEQQF
+940 LWVERQF
-947 TDPATLFGEEY
+947 TDAATLFGDEY

-975 AAWLKSVYANRT
+975 AAWLKSSFANRT

-996 TTIAGVLVRGRID
+996 TTIAGVLIRGRID
-1009 AVYKNPDGDGFQV
+1009 AIYRDGDGFQV
-1022 VDWKTGSKQLGRSA
+1022 VDWKTGSKQLGKSA

-1048 KLSGCDISKVSAAF
+1048 KLSGCDISKISAAF
-1062 HYVPTGITDQPA
+1062 HYVPTGVTDQPA

-1086 SSVDEAQ
+1086 TAVDLQQ

>member
-1 MMANT
+1 MTKAQ
-6 GNMPEALDVA
+6 
-16 GSKHAPEAKYTPEE
+16 YTPEQ
-30 IIAKLQAHPKFGS
+30 IITMLQAHPKFGS
-43 QIKPITKH
+43 EIKPITKH

-83 LVANGFATPDQ
+83 IVANGFATPDQ

-111 IRKRLRQLSQLPEF
+111 IRKRLRQLSQLKEF
-125 KHITTHSTAVTT
+125 KHITSTSTSVTT

-152 YGIDADAEPLG
+152 YGIDADADPLG

-198 LSKFMLEHQVAAS
+198 LSKFMLEHQVKAS
-211 DIKTIGDEMLERLQ
+211 DIEAIGNEMLEKLQ
-225 ALAGSTNED
+225 LLGGSTNED

-244 RNSLLPMVEAFME
+244 RNSLLPMVDAFME
-257 RRKAAGELSFDDQ
+257 RRKASGELSFDDQ
-270 MSLAADIAQNFVDVG
+270 MSLAADISQNFADVG
-285 TLERGK
+285 ALERGK
-291 FTVVLLDEYQD
+291 YTVVLLDEYQD
-302 TSQSQVRMLSSLFGN
+302 TSQSQVRMLSSLYGA
-317 SVSET
+317 

-349 FHKYFPK
+349 FDKYFPK
-356 AAGQTGIE
+356 AQGQTGTE

-373 NDKIILA
+373 NDTIILA
-380 AANTISE
+380 AANSISA

-397 VELEARNGAGEGEL
+397 VELEARDDAGPGEL
-411 AYGVYETV
+411 AYGIYETV

-432 LWNPESNKSFA
+432 LWNPEDKKSFA
-443 VLVRKRSQIASI
+443 VLVRKRSQIPSI
-455 ENALHEQGLPVEVIG
+455 ESALREQGLPVEVIG

-492 PDSGSSL
+492 PDAGSSL

-511 PRDIAALGT
+511 PRDIAALGG
-520 FSRERATAMHA
+520 FSRERAKAMHA

-556 SIIDALDEISSA
+556 SIIDALDEITAAKKSG
-568 HKHTFSEVGYK
+568 FSELGYQ
-579 RLVVFAQDL
+579 RLVTFAQDL
-588 RRLRSRAGGQITDL
+588 RRLRARAGGQITDL
-602 ITEIENYL
+602 VTEIENYL
-610 TLESELTLREG
+610 TLESEITLREG
-621 SQSGRRHLDR
+621 TQTGRRHLDR
-631 FLDEAAKFERSGGSV
+631 FLDEASKFERSGGSV

-683 KGAEWDVVAIPG
+683 KGAEWDVVAVPG

-725 DAHELPH
+725 DAHELPR

-782 TAWWRDG
+782 ASWWRDG
-789 ANWVSPSNIFTL
+789 ANSVSPSSFFTL
-801 IATAASANGGRLI
+801 IAESASANGGRLI

-819 PDETCENPTLENPQT
+819 PEDGAENPTLENPQT
-834 AAWPRDYLGDKRA
+834 AVWPRDYLGDKRA
-847 QFDAAIERVNASQ
+847 QFDAAIELVNASSI
-860 VHPLVDST
+860 HPLIDSQ
-868 DAEVNSWIMDANSLI
+868 DPEVNSWIMDAHSLI
-883 TEQRNRASDVVTV
+883 TEQRNRASDVVQV

-940 LWVEQQF
+940 LWVERQF
-947 TDPATLFGEEY
+947 TDAATLFGDEY

-969 KLEDLK
+969 KLENLK
-975 AAWLKSVYANRT
+975 AAWLKSSFANRT

-996 TTIAGVLVRGRID
+996 TTIAGVLIRGRID
-1009 AVYKNPDGDGFQV
+1009 AVYPDGDGFQV
-1022 VDWKTGSKQLGRSA
+1022 VDWKTGSKQLGKSA

-1048 KLSGCDISKVSAAF
+1048 KLSGCDISKISAAF
-1062 HYVPTGITDQPA
+1062 HYVPTGVTDQPA
-1074 DLLDEAALIALI
+1074 DLLDEAALVNLI
-1086 SSVDEAQ
+1086 SSIDQA

>member
-1 MMANT
+1 MT
-6 GNMPEALDVA
+6 TESIQP
-16 GSKHAPEAKYTPEE
+16 KYTPEE

-125 KHITTHSTAVTT
+125 KHITSNSTAVTT

-198 LSKFMLEHQVAAS
+198 LSKFMLEHQVNAA
-211 DIKTIGDEMLERLQ
+211 DIEVIGNEMLEKLQ
-225 ALAGSTNED
+225 SLAGSTNED

-270 MSLAADIAQNFVDVG
+270 MSLAADIAQNFEDVG

-291 FTVVLLDEYQD
+291 YKIVLLDEYQD
-302 TSQSQVRMLSSLFGN
+302 TSQSQVRMLSALYGN
-317 SVSET
+317 FVQET

-356 AAGQTGIE
+356 AEGQTGTE

-380 AANTISE
+380 AANTISAE
-387 QIKADGGQQV
+387 IKAAGGQQV
-397 VELEARNGAGEGEL
+397 VELEARDNAGAGEL
-411 AYGVYETV
+411 AYGIYETV

-432 LWNPESNKSFA
+432 LWNPDAGKSLA
-443 VLVRKRSQIASI
+443 VLVRKRSQITSI
-455 ENALHEQGLPVEVIG
+455 ENALREQGLPVEVIG

-492 PDSGSSL
+492 PDAGSSL

-511 PRDIAALGT
+511 PRDIAALGA
-520 FSRERATAMHA
+520 FSRERAKAMHA

-549 ADDQFSG
+549 ADDQFAG
-556 SIIDALDEISSA
+556 SIIDALDEITTAKKNS
-568 HKHTFSEVGYK
+568 FSDLGYQ
-579 RLVVFAQDL
+579 RLVSFAQDL

-602 ITEIENYL
+602 VTEIENYL
-610 TLESELTLREG
+610 TLESEITLREG
-621 SQSGRRHLDR
+621 TQTGRRHLDR
-631 FLDEAAKFERSGGSV
+631 FLDEASKFERSGGSV
-646 SAFLDWLDIASDE
+646 SAFLDWLDVASDE

-683 KGAEWDVVAIPG
+683 KGAEWDVVAVPG

-725 DAHELPH
+725 DAHELPY
-732 FTLDGIT
+732 FSLDGIT

-782 TAWWRDG
+782 TSWWRDG
-789 ANWVSPSNIFTL
+789 ANSVSPSNIFTL
-801 IATAASANGGRLI
+801 IAGAASANGGRLI

-819 PDETCENPTLENPQT
+819 PDDDAENPTLENSQT
-834 AAWPRDYLGDKRA
+834 AVWPRDYLGDKRA
-847 QFDAAIERVNASQ
+847 QFDAAMELVKASD
-860 VHPLVDST
+860 VHPLIDST
-868 DAEVNSWIMDANSLI
+868 DPEVNSWIMDAHSLI
-883 TEQRNRASDVVTV
+883 TEQRNRALDVLQV

-940 LWVEQQF
+940 LWVEHQF
-947 TDPATLFGEEY
+947 TDAATLFGDEY

-975 AAWLKSVYANRT
+975 AKWLKSEFANRT

-996 TTIAGVLVRGRID
+996 TTIAGVLIRGRID
-1009 AVYKNPDGDGFQV
+1009 AIYADGDGFQV
-1022 VDWKTGSKQLGRSA
+1022 VDWKTGSKQLGKSA

-1048 KLSGCDISKVSAAF
+1048 KLSSCDVSKISAAF
-1062 HYVPTGITDQPA
+1062 HYVPTGVTDSPS

-1086 SSVDEAQ
+1086 TSVELPPQ

>member
-1 MMANT
+1 MTKAQY
-6 GNMPEALDVA
+6 A
-16 GSKHAPEAKYTPEE
+16 PEE
-30 IIAKLQAHPKFGS
+30 IIAKLQKEFGS
-43 QIKPITKH
+43 EIKPITEH

-111 IRKRLRQLSQLPEF
+111 IRKRLRQLSQFKEF
-125 KHITTHSTAVTT
+125 EHITSTSAVTT

-152 YGIDADAEPLG
+152 YGIDADADPLG

-186 SAVSTVIKDLLG
+186 SEVGTVIKDLLG
-198 LSKFMLEHQVAAS
+198 LSKLMLEHQVKAA
-211 DIKTIGDEMLERLQ
+211 DIEAIGNDMLGKLEL
-225 ALAGSTNED
+225 LAGSTNED

-244 RNSLLPMVEAFME
+244 RNGLLPMVEAFME

-270 MSLAADIAQNFVDVG
+270 MSLAADIAQNFEDVG

-291 FTVVLLDEYQD
+291 YTVVLLDEYQD
-302 TSQSQVRMLSSLFGN
+302 TSQSQVRMLSSLYGA
-317 SVSET
+317 

-349 FHKYFPK
+349 FSKYFPK
-356 AAGQTGIE
+356 AQGQTGTE
-364 QFSLPTTFR
+364 EFSLPRTFR

-380 AANTISE
+380 AANTINAE
-387 QIKADGGQQV
+387 IKAAGGQQV
-397 VELEARNGAGEGEL
+397 VELEARDGAGDGEL
-411 AYGVYETV
+411 AYGIYKTV

-432 LWNPESNKSFA
+432 LWNPEEKKSFA
-443 VLVRKRSQIASI
+443 VLVRKRSQISSI
-455 ENALHEQGLPVEVIG
+455 ESALRQQGLPVEVIG

-492 PDSGSSL
+492 PDAGSSL
-499 MRHLTGPRINLG
+499 MRHLTGARINLG
-511 PRDIAALGT
+511 PRDIAALGA
-520 FSRERATAMHA
+520 FSRERAKAMHA

-556 SIIDALDEISSA
+556 SIIDALDEITSA
-568 HKHTFSEVGYK
+568 KKSGFSDLGYQ
-579 RLVVFAQDL
+579 RLVTFAQDL
-588 RRLRSRAGGQITDL
+588 HRLRSRAGGQITDL
-602 ITEIENYL
+602 VTEIENYL
-610 TLESELTLREG
+610 TLESEITLREG
-621 SQSGRRHLDR
+621 SQTGRRHLDR
-631 FLDEAAKFERSGGSV
+631 FLDEASKFERSGGSV

-683 KGAEWDVVAIPG
+683 KGAEWDVVAVPG

-732 FTLDGIT
+732 FTLEGIT
-739 KNSDAAKAIKEFA
+739 KNSEAAKAIKEFA

-782 TAWWRDG
+782 TSWWRDG
-789 ANWVSPSNIFTL
+789 ANSVSPSNIFTL
-801 IATAASANGGRLI
+801 IAGAASANGGRLI
-814 SDVAA
+814 SDVEA
-819 PDETCENPTLENPQT
+819 PDDDAENPTLENPLT
-834 AAWPRDYLGDKRA
+834 AIWPRDYLGDKRA
-847 QFDAAIERVNASQ
+847 QFDAAIALVNASD
-860 VHPLVDST
+860 VHPLVDSK
-868 DAEVNSWIMDANSLI
+868 DLEVNSWITDAHSLI
-883 TEQRNRASDVVTV
+883 TEQRNRASDVVQV

-940 LWVEQQF
+940 LWVERQF
-947 TDPATLFGEEY
+947 TDAATLFGDEY
-958 LDYLDPLDDDS
+958 LDYLDPLEDDS

-975 AAWLKSVYANRT
+975 AAWLKSSFANRT

-996 TTIAGVLVRGRID
+996 TTIAGVLIRGRID
-1009 AVYKNPDGDGFQV
+1009 AVYPDGDGFQV
-1022 VDWKTGSKQLGRSA
+1022 VDWKTGSKQLGKSA

-1048 KLSGCDISKVSAAF
+1048 KLTGCDISKISAAF
-1062 HYVPTGITDQPA
+1062 HYVPTGVTDQPA

-1086 SSVDEAQ
+1086 TAVDLQQ

>member
-1 MMANT
+1 MT
-6 GNMPEALDVA
+6 D
-16 GSKHAPEAKYTPEE
+16 AKYTPEQ

-125 KHITTHSTAVTT
+125 KHITSTSTAVTT

-198 LSKFMLEHQVAAS
+198 LSKLMLEHQVKAA
-211 DIKTIGDEMLERLQ
+211 DIESIGNEMLERLE
-225 ALAGSTNED
+225 ALGGDTNDE
-234 TRAVARAMRQ
+234 TRKVARAMRQ

-270 MSLAADIAQNFVDVG
+270 MSLAADIAQNFEDVG
-285 TLERGK
+285 VLERGK
-291 FTVVLLDEYQD
+291 YKVVLLDEYQD
-302 TSQSQVRMLSSLFGN
+302 TSQSQVRMLSSLYGA
-317 SVSET
+317 

-356 AAGQTGIE
+356 APGQTGIE

-373 NDKIILA
+373 NDAIILA
-380 AANTISE
+380 AANSISA

-397 VELEARNGAGEGEL
+397 VELEARDGAGAGEL
-411 AYGVYETV
+411 CYGIYETL

-432 LWNPESNKSFA
+432 LWNPAEGKSFA

-455 ENALHEQGLPVEVIG
+455 ENALREQGLPVEVIG

-492 PDSGSSL
+492 PDAGSSL

-511 PRDIAALGT
+511 PRDIAALGA
-520 FSRERATAMHA
+520 FSRERAKAMHA

-544 PDQLE
+544 PEQLE
-549 ADDQFSG
+549 ADDQFAG
-556 SIIDALDEISSA
+556 SIIDALDEIVSA
-568 HKHTFSEVGYK
+568 KKSGFSDLGYQ
-579 RLVVFAQDL
+579 RLLTFAQDL

-602 ITEIENYL
+602 ISEIENYL
-610 TLESELTLREG
+610 TLESEITLREG
-621 SQSGRRHLDR
+621 SQTGRRHLDR
-631 FLDEAAKFERSGGSV
+631 FLDEASKFERSGGSV
-646 SAFLDWLDIASDE
+646 SAFLDWLDVASDE

-683 KGAEWDVVAIPG
+683 KGAEWDVVAVPG
-695 LSEGTFPGVNRSDPD
+695 LSEGTFPGVNKSDPD

-725 DAHELPH
+725 DAHELPY
-732 FTLDGIT
+732 FSLDGIT
-739 KNSDAAKAIKEFA
+739 KNSEASKAIKAFA
-752 RQCVDHIKMREEMRL
+752 TQCVDQIKMREEMRL

-782 TAWWRDG
+782 TSWWRDG
-789 ANWVSPSNIFTL
+789 ANSVSPSQIFTL
-801 IATAASANGGRLI
+801 IASAASAHGGRLI
-814 SDVAA
+814 SDVSV
-819 PDETCENPTLENPQT
+819 PDDDADNPTLENPLT
-834 AAWPRDYLGDKRA
+834 AIWPRDYLGDKRA
-847 QFDAAIERVNASQ
+847 EFDAAIELVNASD
-860 VHPLVDST
+860 VRPLIDSQ
-868 DAEVNSWIMDANSLI
+868 DPEVNSWIMDAHSLI
-883 TEQRNRASDVVTV
+883 TEVRNRASDVLEVP
-896 ALPTRL
+896 LPSRM
-902 STSTLV
+902 STSTMV

-940 LWVEQQF
+940 LWVERQF
-947 TDPATLFGEEY
+947 TDAATLFGDEY

-969 KLEDLK
+969 KLENLK
-975 AAWLKSVYANRT
+975 AAWLKSTFANRT

-996 TTIAGVLVRGRID
+996 TTIAGVLIRGRID
-1009 AVYKNPDGDGFQV
+1009 AVYADGDGFQV
-1022 VDWKTGSKQLGRSA
+1022 VDWKTGSKQLGKSA

-1048 KLSGCDISKVSAAF
+1048 KLSGCDISKISAAF
-1062 HYVPTGITDQPA
+1062 HYVPTGITDSPS
-1074 DLLDEAALIALI
+1074 DLLDETALIALI
-1086 SSVDEAQ
+1086 SNVQTQAD

>member
-1 MMANT
+1 MTKAQY
-6 GNMPEALDVA
+6 A
-16 GSKHAPEAKYTPEE
+16 PEE
-30 IIAKLQAHPKFGS
+30 IIAKLQKEFGS
-43 QIKPITKH
+43 EIKPITEH

-111 IRKRLRQLSQLPEF
+111 IRKRLRQLSQFKEF
-125 KHITTHSTAVTT
+125 EHITSTSAVTT

-152 YGIDADAEPLG
+152 YGIDADADPLG

-186 SAVSTVIKDLLG
+186 SEVSTVIKDLLG
-198 LSKFMLEHQVAAS
+198 LSKLMLEHQVKAA
-211 DIKTIGDEMLERLQ
+211 DIETIGNDMLGKLEL
-225 ALAGSTNED
+225 LAGSTNED

-244 RNSLLPMVEAFME
+244 RNGLLPMVEAFME

-270 MSLAADIAQNFVDVG
+270 MSLAADIAQNFEDVG

-291 FTVVLLDEYQD
+291 YTVVLLDEYQD
-302 TSQSQVRMLSSLFGN
+302 TSQSQVRMLSSLYGA
-317 SVSET
+317 

-349 FHKYFPK
+349 FSKYFPK
-356 AAGQTGIE
+356 AQGQTGRE

-380 AANTISE
+380 AANAISA

-397 VELEARNGAGEGEL
+397 VELEARDDAGPGEL
-411 AYGVYETV
+411 AYGIYETV

-432 LWNPESNKSFA
+432 LWNPEEKKTFA
-443 VLVRKRSQIASI
+443 VLVRKRSQIPSI
-455 ENALHEQGLPVEVIG
+455 ESALREQGLPVEVIG

-492 PDSGSSL
+492 PDAGSSL

-511 PRDIAALGT
+511 PRDIAALGA
-520 FSRERATAMHA
+520 FSRERAKLLHA

-549 ADDQFSG
+549 ADDQFAG
-556 SIIDALDEISSA
+556 SIIDALDEITSA
-568 HKHTFSEVGYK
+568 KKSGFSELGYQ
-579 RLVVFAQDL
+579 RLVSFAQDL

-602 ITEIENYL
+602 VTEIENYL
-610 TLESELTLREG
+610 TLESEITLREG
-621 SQSGRRHLDR
+621 SQTGRRHLDR
-631 FLDEAAKFERSGGSV
+631 FLDEASKFERSGGSV

-683 KGAEWDVVAIPG
+683 KGAEWHVVAVPG
-695 LSEGTFPGVNRSDPD
+695 LSDGTFPGVNRSDPD

-725 DAHELPH
+725 DAHELPR
-732 FTLDGIT
+732 FSLDGIT
-739 KNSDAAKAIKEFA
+739 KNSDAAKAIKEFT

-782 TAWWRDG
+782 ATWWRDG
-789 ANWVSPSNIFTL
+789 ANSVSPSDFFTL
-801 IATAASANGGRLI
+801 IAGAASANGGRLI

-819 PDETCENPTLENPQT
+819 PDDHAENPTLENPLT
-834 AAWPRDYLGDKRA
+834 AMWPRDYLGDRRA
-847 QFDAAIERVNASQ
+847 QFDAAIGLVNASD
-860 VHPLVDST
+860 VHPLVASKDL
-868 DAEVNSWIMDANSLI
+868 EVNSWIMDAHSLI
-883 TEQRNRASDVVTV
+883 TEQRNRSSDVVQV

-940 LWVEQQF
+940 LWVERQF
-947 TDPATLFGEEY
+947 TEAATLFGDEY

-975 AAWLKSVYANRT
+975 AAWLKSIFANRT

-996 TTIAGVLVRGRID
+996 TTIAGVLIRGRID
-1009 AVYKNPDGDGFQV
+1009 AVYPDGDGFQV
-1022 VDWKTGSKQLGRSA
+1022 VDWKTGSKELGKSA

-1048 KLSGCDISKVSAAF
+1048 KLSGCNISKISAAF
-1062 HYVPTGITDQPA
+1062 HYVPTGVTDQPA

-1086 SSVDEAQ
+1086 TAVDLEQ

>member
-1 MMANT
+1 MT
-6 GNMPEALDVA
+6 TESIQP
-16 GSKHAPEAKYTPEE
+16 KYTPEE

-125 KHITTHSTAVTT
+125 KHITSNSTAVTT

-186 SAVSTVIKDLLG
+186 SAISTVIKDLLG
-198 LSKFMLEHQVAAS
+198 LSKFMLEHQVNAA
-211 DIKTIGDEMLERLQ
+211 DIEVIGNEMLEKLQ
-225 ALAGSTNED
+225 SLAGSTNED

-270 MSLAADIAQNFVDVG
+270 MSLAADIAQNFEDVG

-291 FTVVLLDEYQD
+291 YKIVLLDEYQD
-302 TSQSQVRMLSSLFGN
+302 TSQSQVRMLSALYGN
-317 SVSET
+317 FVQET

-356 AAGQTGIE
+356 AEGQTGTE

-380 AANTISE
+380 AANTISAE
-387 QIKADGGQQV
+387 IKAAGGQQV
-397 VELEARNGAGEGEL
+397 VELEARDNAGAGEL
-411 AYGVYETV
+411 AYGIYETV

-432 LWNPESNKSFA
+432 LWNPDAGKSLA
-443 VLVRKRSQIASI
+443 VLVRKRSQITSI
-455 ENALHEQGLPVEVIG
+455 ENALREQGLPVEVIG

-492 PDSGSSL
+492 PDAGSSL

-511 PRDIAALGT
+511 PRDIAALGA
-520 FSRERATAMHA
+520 FSRERAKAMHA

-549 ADDQFSG
+549 ADDQFAG
-556 SIIDALDEISSA
+556 SIIDALDEITTAKKNS
-568 HKHTFSEVGYK
+568 FSDLGYQ
-579 RLVVFAQDL
+579 RLVSFAQDL

-602 ITEIENYL
+602 VTEIENYL
-610 TLESELTLREG
+610 TLESEITLREG
-621 SQSGRRHLDR
+621 TQTGRRHLDR
-631 FLDEAAKFERSGGSV
+631 FLDEASKFERSGGSV
-646 SAFLDWLDIASDE
+646 SAFLDWLDVASDE

-683 KGAEWDVVAIPG
+683 KGAEWDVVAVPG

-725 DAHELPH
+725 DAHELPY
-732 FTLDGIT
+732 FSLDGIT

-782 TAWWRDG
+782 TSWWRDG
-789 ANWVSPSNIFTL
+789 ANSVSPSNIFTL
-801 IATAASANGGRLI
+801 IAGAASANGGRLI

-819 PDETCENPTLENPQT
+819 PDDDAENPTLENSQT
-834 AAWPRDYLGDKRA
+834 AVWPRDYLGDKRA
-847 QFDAAIERVNASQ
+847 QFDAAMELVKASD
-860 VHPLVDST
+860 VHPLIDST
-868 DAEVNSWIMDANSLI
+868 DPEVNSWIMDAHSLI
-883 TEQRNRASDVVTV
+883 TEQRNRALDVLQV

-940 LWVEQQF
+940 LWVEHQF
-947 TDPATLFGEEY
+947 TDAATLFGDEY

-975 AAWLKSVYANRT
+975 AKWLKSEFANRT

-996 TTIAGVLVRGRID
+996 TTIAGVLIRGRID
-1009 AVYKNPDGDGFQV
+1009 AIYADGDGFQV
-1022 VDWKTGSKQLGRSA
+1022 VDWKTGSKQLGKSA

-1048 KLSGCDISKVSAAF
+1048 KLSSCDVSKISAAF
-1062 HYVPTGITDQPA
+1062 HYVPTGVTDSPS

-1086 SSVDEAQ
+1086 TSVELPPQ

>member
-1 MMANT
+1 M
-6 GNMPEALDVA
+6 
-16 GSKHAPEAKYTPEE
+16 SKYTPEE

-51 QSAIISSGLE
+51 QSEIISSGLE

-83 LVANGFATPDQ
+83 LVANGFAIPDE

-111 IRKRLRQLSQLPEF
+111 IRKRLRQLSQIPEF
-125 KHITTHSTAVTT
+125 KHITTNSTSVTT

-174 VRNWSDDSYRND
+174 VRNWSDDSYRNQ

-198 LSKFMLEHQVAAS
+198 LSKLMLEHQVKAA
-211 DIKTIGDEMLERLQ
+211 DIEAVGVDMLAKLET
-225 ALAGSTNED
+225 LAGSTNED
-234 TRAVARAMRQ
+234 TRAVTRAMQQ
-244 RNSLLPMVEAFME
+244 RNSLLPMVEAFMA

-270 MSLAADIAQNFVDVG
+270 MSLAADIAQNFEDVG

-291 FTVVLLDEYQD
+291 YKVVLLDEYQD
-302 TSQSQVRMLSSLFGN
+302 TSQSQVRMLSSLYGKT
-317 SVSET
+317 VKET

-356 AAGQTGIE
+356 GQEQTGPS

-373 NDKIILA
+373 NDKIILT
-380 AANTISE
+380 AANTISAE
-387 QIKADGGQQV
+387 IKRAGGQQV
-397 VELEARNGAGEGEL
+397 VELEARKGAGDGEL
-411 AYGVYETV
+411 AYGIYETV
-419 ETESQAIAEYFKA
+419 DSEAQAIAEYFKA
-432 LWNPESNKSFA
+432 LWNPAAGKSFA
-443 VLVRKRSQIASI
+443 VLVRKRSQITSI
-455 ENALHEQGLPVEVIG
+455 ENALRAQGLPVEVIG

-478 EVADVVTLMKIITD
+478 EVADVVTLMKVITD
-492 PDSGSSL
+492 PDAGSSL

-511 PRDIAALGT
+511 PRDIAALGA
-520 FSRERATAMHA
+520 FSRERAKALHA

-549 ADDQFSG
+549 ADDQFAG
-556 SIIDALDEISSA
+556 SIIDALDEISAAKKSA
-568 HKHTFSEVGYK
+568 FSDRGYQRLFTFT
-579 RLVVFAQDL
+579 QDL

-610 TLESELTLREG
+610 TLETEITLREG
-621 SQSGRRHLDR
+621 SQTGRRHLDR

-646 SAFLDWLDIASDE
+646 SAFLDWLDVASDE

-683 KGAEWDVVAIPG
+683 KGAEWDVVAVPG
-695 LSEGTFPGVNRSDPD
+695 LAEGTFPGVNKSDPD
-710 NWLKNEKHVPFALRG
+710 NWLKNEKHIPFELRG
-725 DAHELPH
+725 DAQELPD
-732 FTLDGIT
+732 FSWNGIT
-739 KNSDAAKAIKEFA
+739 KNSEAAKAIKEFGA
-752 RQCVDHIKMREEMRL
+752 ACVDQIKMREEMRL

-777 HLICT
+777 HLLCT
-782 TAWWRDG
+782 TSWWRDG
-789 ANWVSPSNIFTL
+789 AKAVAPSNIFRM
-801 IATAASANGGRLI
+801 IADTAGANGGKLI
-814 SDVAA
+814 SDIAA
-819 PDETCENPTLENPQT
+819 PEDGSENPTLENPQT
-834 AAWPRDYLGDKRA
+834 ASWPQDFLGARRA
-847 QFDAAIERVNASQ
+847 QFDAAIALVNESDS
-860 VHPLVDST
+860 HLLNNST
-868 DAEVNSWIMDANSLI
+868 DDQVNSWIEDAKALI
-883 TEQRNRASDVVTV
+883 TEQRTKGTDEIRVP
-896 ALPTRL
+896 LPTRL

-908 ALHENPQEL
+908 ALHADPQEL

-940 LWVEQQF
+940 LWVERQF
-947 TDPATLFGEEY
+947 TDAATLFGDEY

-975 AAWLKSVYANRT
+975 TAWLKSPFANRT

-996 TTIAGVLVRGRID
+996 TTIAGVLIRGRID
-1009 AVYKNPDGDGFQV
+1009 AVYADGDGFQV
-1022 VDWKTGSKQLGRSA
+1022 VDWKTGSKKLGESA
-1036 QVQLAM
+1036 RVQLAM

-1048 KLSGCDISKVSAAF
+1048 KLSGCNISKVSAAF
-1062 HYVPTGITDQPA
+1062 HYVPTGVTDQPA
-1074 DLLDEAALIALI
+1074 DLLSEADLIALI
-1086 SSVDEAQ
+1086 SNIETN